1 MSPAAPARMLVM
13 GIVNVTPDSFSDGG
27 RFIDPQ
33 AAIEHAR
40 QLVADGADM
49 LDVGAESTRPG
60 FEAVPADEQLRR
72 LRDVLPG
79 LKDIGVPFSID
90 TRVAAVASTA
100 VAAGASMVN
109 DVSGGT
115 HDPGMLALVA
125 DLGVDFVCQLWG
137 RDPHIPMR
145 DQLAA
150 RLDAC
155 LGAGIDRS
163 RIVLD
168 PGLGFG
174 ADPGD
179 DWPALARI
187 DDATA
192 LGQRV
197 LVGASRKRFLAT
209 PGDDAA
215 MRDDAGIAVT
225 AWCAQHGVWA
235 VRTHTVAPHKRAIEV
250 ISRLMETRTQ
260 RDSDK

>member
-1 MSPAAPARMLVM
+1 MSPATRARMLVM

-27 RFIDPQ
+27 RFIDPL
-33 AAIEHAR
+33 AAVEHAR
-40 QLVADGADM
+40 RLVADGADM

-60 FEAVPADEQLRR
+60 FDAVPADEQLRR

-79 LKDIGVPFSID
+79 IKDIGVPFSID
-90 TRVAAVASTA
+90 TRAAAVAEVA

-115 HDPGMLALVA
+115 HDPEMLGMVA
-125 DLGVDFVCQLWG
+125 GLGVDYVCQLWG

-155 LGAGIDRS
+155 LAAGIDRN

-174 ADPGD
+174 PDPQD
-179 DWPALARI
+179 DWPALAHI

-209 PGDDAA
+209 PGDDALG
-215 MRDDAGIAVT
+215 REDSGVAVT

-235 VRTHTVAPHKRAIEV
+235 VRTHTVAPHKRAIDV
-250 ISRLMETRTQ
+250 ITRLMECRAHGDL
-260 RDSDK
+260 R